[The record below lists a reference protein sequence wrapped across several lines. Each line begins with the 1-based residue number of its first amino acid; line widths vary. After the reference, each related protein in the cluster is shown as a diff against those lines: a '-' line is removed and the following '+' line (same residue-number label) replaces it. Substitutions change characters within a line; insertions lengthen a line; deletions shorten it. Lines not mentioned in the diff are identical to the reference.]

1 MSSNFGDN
9 RANNNTGNTS
19 TKNSNDNNNVHSTKK
34 ETLSLKVAE
43 AEQRDVG
50 RKIVRMDPEI
60 AERLNITSG
69 DSLELSSLGKKTS
82 VLNWPARESDRGK
95 GLIRIDGYTRN
106 KLDVGINDQ
115 VEVKKVISKDA
126 KSITFAPTE
135 PLRIVGAE
143 EYLSEYL
150 NGQLMTKGDT
160 IPLNVMGQR
169 IDLVVISTNPSGPV
183 IINDSTNIT
192 VSEESA
198 KAVQVSKEGGVPSIT
213 YEDIGG
219 LGDAVERVRE
229 MIELPLRHPE
239 LFKRLGVEAPKGV
252 LLHGPPGTGK
262 TLLAK
267 AIASETNANFYT
279 IGGPE
284 IMSKY
289 YGESEEKLRNVF
301 QQAEQNAP
309 SIIFIDELDSIA
321 PKREEVSGEVE
332 RRIVAQLL
340 SLMDGMSTRGKV
352 VVIGATN
359 RINAIDPALRRPGRF
374 DREIEIGVPD
384 RNGRLEI
391 LQIHTR
397 GMPIAK
403 DVNLEKLADISHGFV
418 GADLQALAKE
428 AAIRALRRVLPEVDL
443 SSESIPADTLR
454 KIIVTMQ
461 DFMDVIKEMEPS
473 AMREVFVEIPDVKWE
488 DIGGLSTIKQE
499 LQEAVEWPLKYQK
512 LFTHADAV
520 PPKGILLY
528 GPPGTGKTLI
538 AKAAANESEANFIS
552 IKGPELL
559 SKWVGESEKGVRE
572 VFRKARQA
580 APCIIFFDEIDA
592 IAPRRGGDFG
602 DTHVTERLI
611 SQLLTELDGLEIL
624 TNVIVIGA
632 TNRPDIIDPALL
644 RPGRFDRLLYVPPPD
659 RDSRIQIIK
668 IHTRK
673 KPLADDVNVEQL
685 ADHTEGYTG
694 ADIASLSSAAV
705 MLALREYVSKYKD
718 QKEADNRVQEL
729 KIHMGHFEEAMKKI
743 RPLSTQELNIYKR
756 ISEQFGKPEIAS
768 STGGAGSGMSMERGG
783 RGTPDSGIT

>member
-1 MSSNFGDN
+1 MASNVDSADN
-9 RANNNTGNTS
+9 PRDIRT
-19 TKNSNDNNNVHSTKK
+19 NDSGKK
-34 ETLSLKVAE
+34 ESAKGISLKVAE
-43 AEQRDVG
+43 AEQRDIG
-50 RKIVRMDPEI
+50 RKIARIDPDVI
-60 AERLNITSG
+60 ERLNITSG
-69 DSLELSSLGKKTS
+69 DALELSSLGKKTT
-82 VLNWPARESDRGK
+82 VLSWPARSNDRGK
-95 GLIRIDGYTRN
+95 GLIRVDGYTRN
-106 KLDVGINDQ
+106 RLDVGINDHI
-115 VEVKKVISKDA
+115 EVKKVESKDA

-169 IDLVVISTNPSGPV
+169 VDLVVISTNPSGPV
-183 IINDSTNIT
+183 IVNDSTKIT

-219 LGDAVERVRE
+219 LGDAVGRVRE

-267 AIASETNANFYT
+267 AVANETNTSFYT

-289 YGESEEKLRNVF
+289 YGESEEKLRSIF
-301 QQAEQNAP
+301 EQAEKNAP
-309 SIIFIDELDSIA
+309 SIIFIDEIDSIA

-340 SLMDGMSTRGKV
+340 SLMDGMSSRGKV

-359 RINAIDPALRRPGRF
+359 RVNAIDPALRRPGRF

-384 RNGRLEI
+384 RNGRLEV

-397 GMPIAK
+397 GMPLAK
-403 DVNLEKLADISHGFV
+403 DVNLEKIADISHGFV
-418 GADLQALAKE
+418 GADLQSLSKE
-428 AAIRALRRVLPEVDL
+428 AGMRALRKILPEIDL
-443 SSESIPADTLR
+443 SSQSIPVETLR
-454 KIIVTMQ
+454 KIIVTMA
-461 DFMDVIKEMEPS
+461 DFMDVVKEMEPS
-473 AMREVFVEIPDVKWE
+473 AMREVFVEVPDVKWD
-488 DIGGLSTIKQE
+488 DIGGLSSIKQE
-499 LQEAVEWPLKYQK
+499 LQEAVEWPLKYQGV
-512 LFTHADAV
+512 FAYADAM

-528 GPPGTGKTLI
+528 GPPGTGKTLM

-580 APCIIFFDEIDA
+580 APCIIFFDEVDA
-592 IAPRRGGDFG
+592 IAPRRGGGMGADS
-602 DTHVTERLI
+602 HVTERLI

-624 TNVIVIGA
+624 TNVVVIAA
-632 TNRPDIIDPALL
+632 TNRPDIVDPALL

-659 RDSRIQIIK
+659 KNSRLQIIK
-668 IHTRK
+668 IHTKK
-673 KPLADDVNVEQL
+673 KPLAEDINMDDLVR
-685 ADHTEGYTG
+685 HTEGYTG
-694 ADIASLSSAAV
+694 ADIASLASAAV
-705 MLALREYVSKYKD
+705 MLALREHVAKYKD
-718 QKEADNRVQEL
+718 PKEADSHQQEL
-729 KIHMGHFEEAMKKI
+729 KIHMKHFEDAMKKI
-743 RPLSTQELNIYKR
+743 RPLSVQELDMYRQIAQ
-756 ISEQFGKPEIAS
+756 QFGKPES
-768 STGGAGSGMSMERGG
+768 PQGG
-783 RGTPDSGIT
+783 RREISEPGLA

>member
-1 MSSNFGDN
+1 MSSNIGDN
-9 RANNNTGNTS
+9 RANNNTGNGS
-19 TKNSNDNNNVHSTKK
+19 TENSNDNNNVHSTKK

-50 RKIVRMDPEI
+50 RKIVRIDPEI

-219 LGDAVERVRE
+219 LGNAVERVRE

-262 TLLAK
+262 TLIAK

-309 SIIFIDELDSIA
+309 SIIFIDEIDSIA

-473 AMREVFVEIPDVKWE
+473 AMREVFVEVPDVKWE

-705 MLALREYVSKYKD
+705 MLALREYISKYKD

-729 KIHMGHFEEAMKKI
+729 KIYMGHFEEAMKKI
-743 RPLSTQELNIYKR
+743 KPLSTQELNIYKR

-768 STGGAGSGMSMERGG
+768 STGGTGSGMSMERGG
-783 RGTPDSGIT
+783 RGAPDSGIT